1 MTSASDILQ
10 NSRAASEIAPLRA
23 KWGWIVTLGAVY
35 VIVGFIALG
44 SVVVAT
50 VASVLVVGVA
60 MIVAGIAE
68 VINAFQVKSWGKFL
82 LWALLGVLY
91 VIAGFAT
98 FENPLLAAALLTL
111 VLGASLV
118 ASGIM
123 RIILAFSM
131 KRETPWI
138 WVALSGI
145 ITLLL
150 GLLIL
155 AHWPI
160 NSVYILG
167 LLLGI
172 DLITVG
178 AGWIGIGLGLRRGQA
193 SPQLRS
199 PA

>member
-1 MTSASDILQ
+1 M
-10 NSRAASEIAPLRA
+10 
-23 KWGWIVTLGAVY
+23 
-35 VIVGFIALG
+35 
-44 SVVVAT
+44 
-50 VASVLVVGVA
+50 A

-68 VINAFQVKSWGKFL
+68 VISAFQVKSWGKFL

-91 VIAGFAT
+91 VIAGFVT

-167 LLLGI
+167 LFLGI
-172 DLITVG
+172 DLIIAG
-178 AGWIGIGLGLRRGQA
+178 AGWIGIGLALRRGHRHNCDRRPDRAA
-193 SPQLRS
+193 SVV
-199 PA
+199 AVA